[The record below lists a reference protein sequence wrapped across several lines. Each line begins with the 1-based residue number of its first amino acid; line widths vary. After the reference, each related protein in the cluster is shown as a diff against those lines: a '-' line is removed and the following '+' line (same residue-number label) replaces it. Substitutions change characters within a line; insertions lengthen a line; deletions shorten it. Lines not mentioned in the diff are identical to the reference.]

1 MLKTCFNRGIK
12 TIIGNGN
19 LVQDLS
25 HDILKN
31 GAVVFEDDTILEV
44 GKTED
49 MRKKYRGAK
58 YINAEDKY
66 IMPGFVNAHGHYY
79 GLFSRGLA
87 LKDPPAYTFLEV
99 LERLWWRLDRALQHE
114 DNYLS
119 GAAFNIVALKSG
131 CTTIVDHHA
140 SPNCIEG
147 ANDDIARA
155 ALDCHIRNH
164 IAYEVTD
171 RNGMEGAF
179 AGIEENRRFIERC
192 YKKDKNP
199 MLAASFGLHAPFT
212 CSDTT
217 LRKSVEALQ
226 SVKEA
231 LPYVGYHIHVAEGK
245 YDEDFSMKNYGKTC
259 VQRLV
264 DFGICGPNTIYGHCV
279 HVNDEELDLIK
290 QTGTNIVTNPAS
302 NLNNAVGL
310 PRTEAI
316 LKRGIP
322 LALGTDGMTYDMLQE
337 MKFLYCAQKLNH
349 KDPRVMGYDSL
360 KLLME
365 GNSKLVSKAFPKKVG
380 VIEPGA
386 FADVILVDYLGPSPV
401 TIGNLPWH
409 MVFGMSSSNVH
420 STFVGGRQ
428 VVKNHELLTVDEK
441 EIMARCLERQP
452 GIAERL

>member
-1 MLKTCFNRGIK
+1 MLSSIHSRGLK
-12 TIIGNGN
+12 TIIGNGR
-19 LVQDLS
+19 LVRDLS
-25 HDILKN
+25 HEIEND
-31 GAVVFEDDTILEV
+31 GAVVFEDDTIIEC
-44 GKTED
+44 GKTAEL
-49 MRKKYRGAK
+49 RNKYKFAK
-58 YINAEDKY
+58 YVNAEGKF

-99 LERLWWRLDRALQHE
+99 LQRLWWRLDRALQHE
-114 DNYLS
+114 DSYLS
-119 GAAFNIVALKSG
+119 AAAFNIVALKTG
-131 CTTIVDHHA
+131 CTTVVDHHA

-147 ANDDIARA
+147 ANDDIAQA

-171 RNGMEGAF
+171 RNGMDGAY

-199 MLAASFGLHAPFT
+199 MLAASFGMHAPFT
-212 CSDTT
+212 CSDET
-217 LRKSVEALQ
+217 LKKSVEALQ
-226 SVKEA
+226 SVPEA
-231 LPYVGYHIHVAEGK
+231 LPYVGYHIHVAEGQ
-245 YDEDFSMKNYGKTC
+245 YDEDYSMKNYGKTC

-279 HVNDEELDLIK
+279 FVNDEELDLIK
-290 QTGTNIVTNPAS
+290 KTGTNIVTNPSS

-310 PRTEAI
+310 PRAEAI

-360 KLLME
+360 KILME
-365 GNSKLVSKAFPKKVG
+365 GNSKLVSKAFQKKVG
-380 VIEPGA
+380 IIEPGA
-386 FADVILVDYLGPSPV
+386 FADIILVDYDAPSPV

-409 MVFGMSSSNVH
+409 MVFGMSGKDIH
-420 STFVGGRQ
+420 STFVGGKQ
-428 VVKNHELLTVDEK
+428 VVKNHELLTIDEK
-441 EIMARCLERQP
+441 AVFARCLERQP

>member
-1 MLKTCFNRGIK
+1 MLSSIHNRGLK
-12 TIIGNGN
+12 TIIGNGR
-19 LVQDLS
+19 LVRDLS
-25 HDILKN
+25 HEIEND
-31 GAVVFEDDTILEV
+31 GAVVFEDDTIIEC
-44 GKTED
+44 GKTAEL
-49 MRKKYRGAK
+49 RNKYKFAK
-58 YINAEDKY
+58 YVNAEGKF

-99 LERLWWRLDRALQHE
+99 LQRLWWRLDRALQHE
-114 DNYLS
+114 DSYLS
-119 GAAFNIVALKSG
+119 AAAFNIVALKTG
-131 CTTIVDHHA
+131 CTTVVDHHA

-147 ANDDIARA
+147 ANDDIAQA

-171 RNGMEGAF
+171 RNGMDGAY

-199 MLAASFGLHAPFT
+199 MLAASFGMHAPFT
-212 CSDTT
+212 CSDET
-217 LRKSVEALQ
+217 LKKSVEALQ
-226 SVKEA
+226 SVPEA
-231 LPYVGYHIHVAEGK
+231 LPYVGYHIHVAEGQ
-245 YDEDFSMKNYGKTC
+245 YDEDYSMKNYGKTC

-279 HVNDEELDLIK
+279 FVNDEELDLIK
-290 QTGTNIVTNPAS
+290 KTGTNIVTNPSS

-310 PRTEAI
+310 PRAEAI

-360 KLLME
+360 KILME
-365 GNSKLVSKAFPKKVG
+365 GNSKLVSKAFQKKVG
-380 VIEPGA
+380 IIEPGA
-386 FADVILVDYLGPSPV
+386 FADIILVDYDAPSPV

-409 MVFGMSSSNVH
+409 MVFGMSGKDIH
-420 STFVGGRQ
+420 STFVGGKQ
-428 VVKNHELLTVDEK
+428 VVKNHELLTIDEK
-441 EIMARCLERQP
+441 AVFARCLERQP